1 MSENSVVH
9 IVFFYLAICHLSLSI
24 SDTFSFPTSNSH
36 QKESFLLLLFYHL
49 ENESWPFFFFD
60 TLYFFQRLMA
70 GDEAANK
77 AILNEITVLVSFSIF
92 L

>member
-1 MSENSVVH
+1 MSPGH
-9 IVFFYLAICHLSLSI
+9 
-24 SDTFSFPTSNSH
+24 
-36 QKESFLLLLFYHL
+36 
-49 ENESWPFFFFD
+49 FFFD